1 MSASRPKRAKSAES
15 KTQRTASI
23 RKIGLSL
30 GADICWPICFEDIV
44 ADLDLDL
51 PIKGEN
57 VRFELERV
65 PIEPFDNDAP
75 RRYDLVIDRLTHWY
89 HTRRE
94 WIKKVIL
101 MDGTY
106 VFNNPWSVQ
115 SMEKQTS
122 YCAMRDLGM
131 PIPKTWLLPPKEYDD
146 APDLDA
152 TLKRYARLFDL
163 GEIGKQI
170 GYPLFMKPYDGG
182 GWVGVTKAD
191 NEEEL
196 RAAYEESG
204 KFVMHL
210 QEGILPY
217 ERFVR
222 CVGLGPQVR
231 IISYDPSAPPHERY
245 QTDASFITPADRQ
258 ILEDTTLTINA
269 FFGWDFNSCESLL
282 KDGTWHPIDFA
293 NPCPDAQVTSLHY
306 HFPWML
312 RAKLRWALYCAAT
325 RRPMRQSLDWTGF
338 YKIRDRGLPFAETL
352 AEYGKLARKRLN
364 ARDFESFC
372 KTHLGQLDQVLWDY
386 FGSDRAR
393 VAVGL
398 KVQALFPEQ
407 EWEQF
412 TEHFW
417 QAIQTW
423 RADETPQKKATRKS

>member
-1 MSASRPKRAKSAES
+1 MSARRPKHGKAAPSKAKP
-15 KTQRTASI
+15 TQAT

-44 ADLDLDL
+44 AELDLDL
-51 PIKGEN
+51 PIGGES
-57 VRFELERV
+57 VRFEVERV
-65 PIEPFDNDAP
+65 PIEPFDNDGP
-75 RRYDLVIDRLTHWY
+75 PQYDLVIDRLTHWY

-94 WIKKVIL
+94 WIKKIIL
-101 MDGTY
+101 RDGTY
-106 VFNNPWSVQ
+106 VLNNPWSVQ

-146 APDLDA
+146 APDLNE
-152 TLKRYARLFDL
+152 TLTRYARLFDL
-163 GEIGKQI
+163 GTIGADI

-217 ERFVR
+217 EHFVR

-231 IISYDPSAPPHERY
+231 IISYDPSAPLHERY
-245 QTDASFITPADRQ
+245 QRDSSFITPKDRQ
-258 ILEDTTLTINA
+258 ILEDTTLTINS

-312 RAKLRWALYCAAT
+312 RAKLRWSLYCAAT
-325 RRPMRQSLDWTGF
+325 RRPMQQSLDWGA
-338 YKIRDRGLPFAETL
+338 YHKIRDRQLPFSEAL
-352 AEYGKLARKRLN
+352 AEYGKLARRRMK

-372 KTHLGQLDQVLWDY
+372 KTHLGQLDQIVWDY

-393 VAVGL
+393 DAIAL
-398 KVQALFPEQ
+398 KVKALFPEH
-407 EWEQF
+407 EWDEF
-412 TEHFW
+412 TEVFW
-417 QAIQTW
+417 QAIQAW
-423 RADETPQKKATRKS
+423 RDDEVQQQGARKK